1 MSDKLFSP
9 ENANI
14 FDLFINTDAK
24 PNTLKTIGLR
34 LHSVA
39 FVVTKFLNCLV
50 PVFNQ
55 VLICFDGLTIKIVT
69 MELHYKKKNSFE
81 TKVIQ

>member
-50 PVFNQ
+50 PVFNH
-55 VLICFDGLTIKIVT
+55 VLICFDGQTIKIVT
-69 MELHYKKKNSFE
+69 MDFTIKKEFSRD
-81 TKVIQ
+81 